1 VRNRR
6 RPLNLIRLGPA
17 KEVEGESHLPTRI
30 HAALA
35 LSLGGALI
43 LTGCGSSG
51 GASSSGEVKA
61 GKVVTIA
68 THDSWAMDKKVMADF
83 TAKTGITVKIQA
95 QGDAGQ
101 LTNKLVL
108 TKGDPIADG
117 VFGID
122 NTFASRAIGE
132 GVLDEYDATDEAPS
146 VSRFDLPGG
155 DHYVTPIDYGD
166 VCVNVDDTWFAKK
179 HLAPPK
185 TLDDLVRPAYKGLFV
200 TPGATTSSPGL
211 AFLLATIGAYGDGW
225 TSYWKKL
232 VANDVKVDAGWTD
245 AYEVDFTAGGG
256 NGSKPIVLS
265 YSSSPPF
272 TVPKGGTKPTTSA
285 LLDTCFRQVEYAGVL
300 KGAKNPKGAQE
311 FIDFMMTREFQ
322 QALPDNMY
330 VYPVDTT
337 IPLPPG
343 WATWAKTATKPYDV
357 APADITKH
365 RTDWLRSWRDITT
378 G

>member
-1 VRNRR
+1 MRTR
-6 RPLNLIRLGPA
+6 LITASALLLAG
-17 KEVEGESHLPTRI
+17 
-30 HAALA
+30 ALA
-35 LSLGGALI
+35 LTA
-43 LTGCGSSG
+43 CGS
-51 GASSSGEVKA
+51 EEKKA
-61 GKVVTIA
+61 DQKVDQKPGKTLVVA

-108 TKGDPIADG
+108 TKDEPIADA

-122 NTFASRAIGE
+122 NTFASRAIDE
-132 GVLDEYDATDEAPS
+132 GVLSTYEPTLPATAKQFELQGEDAGS
-146 VSRFDLPGG
+146 L
-155 DHYVTPIDYGD
+155 TPVDYGD
-166 VCVNVDDTWFAKK
+166 VCVNIDDTWFTKK
-179 HLAPPK
+179 GITPPK
-185 TLDDLVRPAYKGLFV
+185 TLDDLASPTYKGLFV

-211 AFLLATIGAYGDGW
+211 AFLLTTVAAYGDDW
-225 TSYWKKL
+225 PSYWKKL

-245 AYEVDFTAGGG
+245 AYTVDFTAGGG

-272 TVPKGGTKPTTSA
+272 TVPKGGTEPTTSA

-300 KGAKNPKGAQE
+300 RGAKNPKGAQL
-311 FIDFMMTREFQ
+311 FIDFMLTREFQ
-322 QALPDNMY
+322 QALPDNMF

-337 IPLPPG
+337 VPLPAG
-343 WATWAKTATKPYDV
+343 WDTWAKTATKPYTVD
-357 APADITKH
+357 PAEVTEH
-365 RTDWLRSWRDITT
+365 RSDWLREWRDITT